1 MSTIISNR
9 FKILLS
15 QKEEQEQRHISLLEV
30 HNQTGINWR
39 TLQSWSNN
47 KVTRFDS
54 PILITLC
61 EYFGCNIEDL
71 IQITKE
77 F

>member
-9 FKILLS
+9 FQILLS
-15 QKEEQEQRHISLLEV
+15 QKEVQEQRHISLLEV
-30 HNQTGINWR
+30 HNLTGINWR

-54 PILITLC
+54 SILIALC
-61 EYFGCNIEDL
+61 EYFECELTDL
-71 IQITKE
+71 IEIIRTN
-77 F
+77 

>member
-9 FKILLS
+9 FQVLLS
-15 QKEEQEQRHISLLEV
+15 QKEEQEQRNISLLEV

-47 KVTRFDS
+47 KVSRFDS

-61 EYFGCNIEDL
+61 EYFECNIEDL
-71 IQITKE
+71 IQLIKD

>member
-9 FKILLS
+9 FQILLS

-30 HNQTGINWR
+30 HNKTGINWR

-54 PILITLC
+54 SILIALC
-61 EYFGCNIEDL
+61 EYFDCELIDL
-71 IQITKE
+71 LQLE
-77 F
+77 QLL

>member
-1 MSTIISNR
+1 MSTIILNR
-9 FKILLS
+9 FQVLLS

-47 KVTRFDS
+47 KVSRFDS

-61 EYFGCNIEDL
+61 EYFECELSDL
-71 IQITKE
+71 IIITQK
-77 F
+77 